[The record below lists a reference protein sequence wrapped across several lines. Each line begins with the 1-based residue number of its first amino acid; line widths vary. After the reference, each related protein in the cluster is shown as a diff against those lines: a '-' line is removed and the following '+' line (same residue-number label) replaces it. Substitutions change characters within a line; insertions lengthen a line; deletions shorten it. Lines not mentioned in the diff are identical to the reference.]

1 MQLIDTHS
9 HIYYDKYKEDFDKVL
24 KRAEDNNLKNIICV
38 GVDIESSEKSILLA
52 EKYNMIYSTAGYH
65 PHESKDANE
74 NYLEKLEQ
82 LLNHE
87 KVVAVGEIGLD
98 FFYNHSDKKTQVK
111 IFNEQIELANHLNMP
126 CVIHNR
132 NSDKELLESLK
143 QQKIKKG
150 VIHCFASN
158 IKFAKELLNLNL
170 FLSFTGLLTFN
181 KELESVVK
189 EIPLKKI
196 MIETDSPYLTPKPH
210 RGKRNEPFMV
220 KYVAQKIAEI
230 KKISIEEVAN
240 VTTKNA
246 VEFFG
251 L

>member
-181 KELESVVK
+181 KELENVVK